1 MEFMMTDMKMFL
13 TSLCAGVVCINIC
26 FGSPDEIVVASEEE
40 YEIELYHFVKGTV
53 D

>member
-13 TSLCAGVVCINIC
+13 TSLCAGVVCFNIC

-40 YEIELYHFVKGTV
+40 YEIELYHFVKGTA